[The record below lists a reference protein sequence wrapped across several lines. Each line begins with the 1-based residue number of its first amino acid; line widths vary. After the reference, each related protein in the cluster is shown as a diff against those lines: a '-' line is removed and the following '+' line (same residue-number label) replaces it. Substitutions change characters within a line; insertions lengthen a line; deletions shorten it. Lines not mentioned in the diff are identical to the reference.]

1 MADLYL
7 TPAERYTAALGG
19 FYYGDLP
26 EPGTVYT
33 QLIKDILNGATPD
46 KEPKNILARFIYSL
60 YISDL
65 GDTYPRYELA
75 KLLYWKLH
83 DITPTKSG
91 SILTVTIDGKEDY
104 MTINTDLSRLWYKV
118 LFGSKTDVITDFP
131 YIFNTMQ
138 NKLSDWELFGNVA
151 VSGTPTP
158 DNPIMPQGTGE
169 RTGNLLSPTA
179 NADVV
184 YNASIGAT
192 VSSTVGSLPC
202 SFNNDT
208 ITFSP
213 STVWTYTAFMTE
225 CISGNMYTFSCT
237 TIGTGIRMSIYAV
250 DNDYKVVRLIKN
262 ISGEKYVEETTTI
275 GTNEK
280 YIVVSVTAVTTDTVG
295 LTEPMLNTGSTALPY
310 EPFGYKIPISSAG
323 TTTPVYLG
331 EVETTRKINK
341 FVLTGEEN
349 IDYSKLGV
357 NSRFTIS
364 NAFRTADYH
373 IGICSHYKYEFVN
386 ANNTVYHTSNNMAS
400 AIFIFDNSYTSAAD
414 FKAYLAAQYAAGTP
428 VTVWYVLAEPE
439 TAVVNEPLMKIGEYA
454 DSLSRAQTGID
465 IPTVIGQNTL
475 DVLTTVKP
483 SSMRIEYTSADETRS
498 RSKRIS
504 LLKKPLVK
512 SIKQ

>member
-33 QLIKDILNGATPD
+33 QLIKDILNGTTPE

-65 GDTYPRYELA
+65 GDPYPRYELA

-91 SILTVTIDGKEDY
+91 SILTVTIDGEEDY

-118 LFGSKTDVITDFP
+118 LFGSKTDVITEFP

-138 NKLSDWELFGNVA
+138 NKLSDWELFGNVE

-158 DNPIMPQGTGE
+158 DNPIMPEGCGE
-169 RTGNLLSPTA
+169 RTGNLFDKSTA
-179 NADVV
+179 VV
-184 YNASIGAT
+184 GYGVDNNS
-192 VSSTVGSLPC
+192 GSLFR
-202 SFNNDT
+202 SAAL
-208 ITFSP
+208 SA
-213 STVWTYTAFMTE
+213 S
-225 CISGNMYTFSCT
+225 
-237 TIGTGIRMSIYAV
+237 
-250 DNDYKVVRLIKN
+250 DYIN
-262 ISGEKYVEETTTI
+262 ISGES
-275 GTNEK
+275 
-280 YIVVSVTAVTTDTVG
+280 YIRATYITSGVANQYGAFYDENKTYISGYSGYSNAIAVPQNAVYTRITAR
-295 LTEPMLNTGSTALPY
+295 TEYIDEFMLNLGSTALPY
-310 EPFGYKIPISSAG
+310 EPYGYKIPISSAG

-331 EVETTRKINK
+331 EVETTRKIGKIDLSELSWRMIIHGLWATTDIPNIK
-341 FVLTGEEN
+341 YVPVNTELGDGIAEKYTIHTGSGMSTALN
-349 IDYSKLGV
+349 CIAIDVSQVSVNTGSTSKKPTGM
-357 NSRFTIS
+357 F
-364 NAFRTADYH
+364 
-373 IGICSHYKYEFVN
+373 
-386 ANNTVYHTSNNMAS
+386 
-400 AIFIFDNSYTSAAD
+400 
-414 FKAYLAAQYAAGTP
+414 
-428 VTVWYVLAEPE
+428 WYVLAESE
-439 TAVVNEPLMKIGEYA
+439 TGIVNKPLMKIGEYA

-504 LLKKPLVK
+504 LLKSPLK
-512 SIKQ
+512 KGLIK

>member
-65 GDTYPRYELA
+65 GDPYPRYELA

-91 SILTVTIDGKEDY
+91 SILTVTIDGEEDY

-118 LFGSKTDVITDFP
+118 LFGSKTDVITEFP

-138 NKLSDWELFGNVA
+138 NKLSDWELFGNEEHT
-151 VSGTPTP
+151 GTPTF
-158 DNPIMPQGTGE
+158 DNPIMPEGTGE
-169 RTGNLLSPTA
+169 RTGNLFDKTFASGYNISLNGNPTA
-179 NADVV
+179 YQGDSRCATLEPIDVSNV
-184 YNASIGAT
+184 NNVTFSFVNTASGVKNFIYSLFNG
-192 VSSTVGSLPC
+192 SSLVTRVAGGKSG
-202 SFNNDT
+202 DT
-208 ITFSP
+208 IDVSQ
-213 STVWTYTAFMTE
+213 
-225 CISGNMYTFSCT
+225 GNKLYLCVYSNLV
-237 TIGTGIRMSIYAV
+237 SVNAA
-250 DNDYKVVRLIKN
+250 
-262 ISGEKYVEETTTI
+262 ETTTKI
-275 GTNEK
+275 
-280 YIVVSVTAVTTDTVG
+280 
-295 LTEPMLNTGSTALPY
+295 MLNSGSTALPY
-310 EPFGYKIPISSAG
+310 EPYGYKIGISSAN

-331 EVETTRKINK
+331 EVETTRRVKK
-341 FVLTGEEN
+341 LVFDGTEEWTSS
-349 IDYSKLGV
+349 YGSF
-357 NSRFTIS
+357 RFTLNGYLRVRGWIP
-364 NAFRTADYH
+364 Y
-373 IGICSHYKYEFVN
+373 CSHYKGIDFVTGGDN
-386 ANNTVYHTSNNMAS
+386 LQNGETAFLLTNSGNNYLYVCDTSITTIDA
-400 AIFIFDNSYTSAAD
+400 
-414 FKAYLAAQYAAGTP
+414 FKTYLQQQYAAGTP
-428 VTVWYVLAEPE
+428 VTVWYVLATEQ
-439 TAVVNEPLMKIGEYA
+439 TGIVNEPLMKIGDYT
-454 DSLSRAQTGID
+454 DSMSRTQTGID
-465 IPTVIGQNTL
+465 IPTVVGQNTL

-483 SSMRIEYTSADETRS
+483 SSMRIEYTSADETKS

>member
-65 GDTYPRYELA
+65 GDPYPRYELA

-91 SILTVTIDGKEDY
+91 SILTVTIDGEEDY

-118 LFGSKTDVITDFP
+118 LFGSKTDVITEFP

-138 NKLSDWELFGNVA
+138 NKLSDWELFGNEEHT
-151 VSGTPTP
+151 GTPTF
-158 DNPIMPQGTGE
+158 DNPIMPEGTGE
-169 RTGNLLSPTA
+169 RTGNLFDKTFASGYNISSNGNPTA
-179 NADVV
+179 YQGDSRCATLEPIDVSNV
-184 YNASIGAT
+184 NNVTFSFVNTASGVKNFIYSLFNG
-192 VSSTVGSLPC
+192 SSLVTRVAGGKSG
-202 SFNNDT
+202 DT
-208 ITFSP
+208 IDVSQ
-213 STVWTYTAFMTE
+213 
-225 CISGNMYTFSCT
+225 GNKLYLCVYSNLV
-237 TIGTGIRMSIYAV
+237 SVNAA
-250 DNDYKVVRLIKN
+250 
-262 ISGEKYVEETTTI
+262 ETTTKI
-275 GTNEK
+275 
-280 YIVVSVTAVTTDTVG
+280 
-295 LTEPMLNTGSTALPY
+295 MLNSGSTALPY
-310 EPFGYKIPISSAG
+310 EPYGIKIQISSAY
-323 TTTPVYLG
+323 TTTPIYLG
-331 EVETTRKINK
+331 EVPTTRRIKKLVLDGTENWNEGTANYYIFIN
-341 FVLTGEEN
+341 VQGRGDGIPN
-349 IDYSKLGV
+349 
-357 NSRFTIS
+357 S
-364 NAFRTADYH
+364 NALCTHAENGVVVNNNGTALFFKK
-373 IGICSHYKYEFVN
+373 SVFVQ
-386 ANNTVYHTSNNMAS
+386 SS
-400 AIFIFDNSYTSAAD
+400 LAD
-414 FKAYLAAQYAAGTP
+414 FKTYLQQQYTNGTP
-428 VTVWYVLAEPE
+428 VCVWYVLATPE
-439 TAVVNEPLMKIGEYA
+439 TTVVNEPLMKIGEYA

>member
-33 QLIKDILNGATPD
+33 QLIKDILDGATPD

-65 GDTYPRYELA
+65 GDPYPRYELA

-91 SILTVTIDGKEDY
+91 FILTVTIDGKEDY

-118 LFGSKTDVITDFP
+118 LFGSKTDVITEFP

-138 NKLSDWELFGNVA
+138 NKLSDWELFGNTSI
-151 VSGTPTP
+151 SGTPTP
-158 DNPIMPQGTGE
+158 DNPIMPQGTGDLE
-169 RTGNLLSPTA
+169 
-179 NADVV
+179 
-184 YNASIGAT
+184 
-192 VSSTVGSLPC
+192 TVG
-202 SFNNDT
+202 
-208 ITFSP
+208 
-213 STVWTYTAFMTE
+213 AKA
-225 CISGNMYTFSCT
+225 GQ
-237 TIGTGIRMSIYAV
+237 
-250 DNDYKVVRLIKN
+250 
-262 ISGEKYVEETTTI
+262 
-275 GTNEK
+275 
-280 YIVVSVTAVTTDTVG
+280 
-295 LTEPMLNTGSTALPY
+295 
-310 EPFGYKIPISSAG
+310 YKIPISSAS

-331 EVETTRKINK
+331 EVQTVRQIYKMVLDGTEGFSQSGGGFYLATVNPDYMRAQGSNLALCTHYVTSEQTT
-341 FVLTGEEN
+341 
-349 IDYSKLGV
+349 SMSGV
-357 NSRFTIS
+357 PDKSVSFS
-364 NAFRTADYH
+364 Y
-373 IGICSHYKYEFVN
+373 G
-386 ANNTVYHTSNNMAS
+386 TVSQRLYLKDS
-400 AIFIFDNSYTSAAD
+400 D
-414 FKAYLAAQYAAGTP
+414 FKNTIQLKTYLAQQYAAGTP
-428 VTVWYVLAEPE
+428 VTVWYVLATPE

>member
-33 QLIKDILNGATPD
+33 QLIKDILDGATPD

-65 GDTYPRYELA
+65 GDPYPRYELA

-91 SILTVTIDGKEDY
+91 FILTVTIDGKEDY

-118 LFGSKTDVITDFP
+118 LFGSKTDVITEFP

-138 NKLSDWELFGNVA
+138 NKLSDWELFGNTSI
-151 VSGTPTP
+151 SGTPTP
-158 DNPIMPQGTGE
+158 DNPIMPQGTGDLE
-169 RTGNLLSPTA
+169 
-179 NADVV
+179 
-184 YNASIGAT
+184 
-192 VSSTVGSLPC
+192 TVG
-202 SFNNDT
+202 
-208 ITFSP
+208 
-213 STVWTYTAFMTE
+213 AKA
-225 CISGNMYTFSCT
+225 GQ
-237 TIGTGIRMSIYAV
+237 
-250 DNDYKVVRLIKN
+250 
-262 ISGEKYVEETTTI
+262 
-275 GTNEK
+275 
-280 YIVVSVTAVTTDTVG
+280 
-295 LTEPMLNTGSTALPY
+295 
-310 EPFGYKIPISSAG
+310 YKIPISSAS

-331 EVETTRKINK
+331 EVQTVRQIYKMVLDGTEGFSQSGGGFYLATVNPDYMRAQGSNLALCTHYVTSEQTT
-341 FVLTGEEN
+341 
-349 IDYSKLGV
+349 SMSGV
-357 NSRFTIS
+357 PDKSVSFS
-364 NAFRTADYH
+364 Y
-373 IGICSHYKYEFVN
+373 G
-386 ANNTVYHTSNNMAS
+386 TVSQRLYLKDS
-400 AIFIFDNSYTSAAD
+400 D
-414 FKAYLAAQYAAGTP
+414 FKNTIQLKTYLAQQYAAGTP
-428 VTVWYVLAEPE
+428 VTVWYVLATPE

-454 DSLSRAQTGID
+454 DSLSRAKTGID
-465 IPTVIGQNTL
+465 IPTVVGQNTL
-475 DVLTTVKP
+475 NVLTTVKP